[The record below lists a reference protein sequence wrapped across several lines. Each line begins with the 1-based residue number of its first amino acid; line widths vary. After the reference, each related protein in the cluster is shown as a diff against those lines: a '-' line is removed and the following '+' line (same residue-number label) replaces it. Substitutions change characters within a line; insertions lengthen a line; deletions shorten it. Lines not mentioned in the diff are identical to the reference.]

1 MAGKTRMGQP
11 VIIWSY
17 WEIVPL
23 LQYKKSLLLDILK
36 NRPYVIIIK
45 KITKIIGLSKS

>member
-17 WEIVPL
+17 RVL
-23 LQYKKSLLLDILK
+23 MSLLLDILK

-45 KITKIIGLSKS
+45 EITKIIGLSKS